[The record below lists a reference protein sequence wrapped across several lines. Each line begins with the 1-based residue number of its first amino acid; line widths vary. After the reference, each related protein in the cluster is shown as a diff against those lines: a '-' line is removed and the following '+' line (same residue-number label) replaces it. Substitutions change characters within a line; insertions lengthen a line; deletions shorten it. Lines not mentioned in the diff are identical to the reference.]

1 MTPELSI
8 YQNNAFVNS
17 KARMLCQLVGGST
30 LYGLNTPESDVD
42 YRGLF
47 LATDKRYV
55 AGFETVESI
64 VQTGDI
70 DAAYYELSRYLKLLR
85 KSNTQVLEILF
96 APSSSF
102 TVRSLEFE
110 EIRENRYKLIDS
122 EVLKKS
128 LQGYVYSEMRLA
140 TGERTGQLG
149 GKRKAALTKHGFS
162 PKNFVQILRLCR
174 VGQVF
179 FNSGEYMV
187 KVQYH
192 DRAFHDFLMEVKT
205 QPENFTCD
213 QLKKLVED
221 EYAKLLHAMDNSKV
235 SYKFDV
241 DLASDLVLRF
251 RAGDVNHNLSLA

>member
-1 MTPELSI
+1 MTPEFSI

-30 LYGLNTPESDVD
+30 LYGLNTPDSDVD

-55 AGFETVESI
+55 AGFEKVDSI
-64 VQTGDI
+64 VQNSEEV
-70 DAAYYELSRYLKLLR
+70 DASYYELMRYLQLLR
-85 KSNTQVLEILF
+85 KTNTQALEILF
-96 APSSSF
+96 APSNSF
-102 TVRSLEFE
+102 TVTSLEFAE
-110 EIRENRYKLIDS
+110 LRENRYNLIDS

-149 GKRKAALTKHGFS
+149 GKRKESLQKHGFS

-179 FNSGEYMV
+179 FNSGDYMV
-187 KVQYH
+187 KVADH
-192 DRAFHDFLMEVKT
+192 DPKFHEFLMEVKT
-205 QPENFTCD
+205 QPQNFTCE
-213 QLKKLVED
+213 QLKTLVEA
-221 EYAKLLHAMDNSKV
+221 EYKALLYAMDNTKV

-241 DLASDLVLRF
+241 DLASDIILRA
-251 RAGDVNHNLSLA
+251 RAGQRPQ

>member
-1 MTPELSI
+1 MIPELSI
-8 YQNNAFVNS
+8 YQNNAFVDS

-102 TVRSLEFE
+102 TVRTDEFE
-110 EIRENRYKLIDS
+110 EIHENRYKLIDS

-149 GKRKAALTKHGFS
+149 GKRKAALTKHGYS
-162 PKNFVQILRLCR
+162 PKNFVQILRLCK

-179 FNSGEYMV
+179 YNSGEYMV

-192 DRAFHDFLMEVKT
+192 DCSFHKFLMEIKT

-213 QLKKLVED
+213 QLTRIVEG
-221 EYAKLLHAMDNSKV
+221 EYKLLCTAMDNSKI

-241 DLASDLVLRF
+241 DLASDLILKF
-251 RAGDVNHNLSLA
+251 RNQL

>member
-1 MTPELSI
+1 MTPELSV
-8 YQNNAFVNS
+8 YNHPSFVAS

-55 AGFETVESI
+55 AGFETLESI
-64 VQTGDI
+64 VQTGEVDS
-70 DAAYYELSRYLKLLR
+70 AYYELSRYLKLLR

-102 TVRSLEFE
+102 TMRSWEFDE
-110 EIRENRYKLIDS
+110 VRENRYRLIDS

-149 GKRKAALTKHGFS
+149 GKRKAALTKHGYS

-174 VGQVF
+174 VGQTF

-192 DRAFHDFLMEVKT
+192 DPAFHNFLMEVKT
-205 QPENFTCD
+205 QPQNFTCD

-221 EYAKLLHAMDNSKV
+221 EYVKLLHAMDNSKV

-241 DLASDLVLRF
+241 DLASDMLLRF
-251 RAGDVNHNLSLA
+251 RAGA